1 MLTQIMLIFTAALT
15 LALAATPVARRLAVR
30 TNMVDQP
37 TQRKTH
43 VTPTPMLGGLA
54 IYAAVLLALII
65 FGDKFYVHQ
74 VAGIIIGASLISFL
88 GLWDDR
94 MPLPAGIKLLGQ
106 MIPVIVLIMTGVQ
119 VSIFDS
125 PILNIAITLIWVLFI
140 TNAVNFLD
148 NMDGLSAGITAMASA
163 YFLLLAALSG
173 QYLVGAL
180 TAALLG
186 ACIGF
191 LFYNFNPAS
200 IFMGD
205 TGSLFLGFVL
215 AAVGIKLRFPTNIPA
230 VTWMIPV
237 LVLGVPILDTS
248 LVIVSRLRQGN
259 NPFTTPGRD
268 HLSHR
273 LVKMGYTRREAVL
286 LLYLLGSI
294 FGMIAVFVTQ
304 ATVLEAAAVEH
315 FIKPHPDHLY
325 QRNYQFPLVTKV
337 PVHGRFGEADPLG
350 HAFHGQGG
358 DPLLNNQR
366 HGLFKN
372 FPFSRCHTAS
382 IVCLY

>member
-1 MLTQIMLIFTAALT
+1 
-15 LALAATPVARRLAVR
+15 
-30 TNMVDQP
+30 
-37 TQRKTH
+37 
-43 VTPTPMLGGLA
+43 MLGGLA
-54 IYAAVLLALII
+54 IYAAVLLALVI

-74 VAGIIIGASLISFL
+74 VAGIVIGATLISFL

-94 MPLPAGIKLLGQ
+94 TPLPAWAKLLGQ
-106 MIPVIVLIMTGVQ
+106 VIPVVILLLTGVQ
-119 VSIFDS
+119 VTIFHI
-125 PILNIAITLIWVLFI
+125 PALNIALTLIWMLFI

-148 NMDGLSAGITAMASA
+148 NMDGLSAGVAAMASA

-191 LFYNFNPAS
+191 LVYNFNPAS

-205 TGSLFLGFVL
+205 TGSLLLGFVL
-215 AAVGIKLRFPTNIPA
+215 AAVGIKLRFPTNIPS
-230 VTWMIPV
+230 VTWMIPL

-248 LVIVSRLRQGN
+248 MVIISRLRRGK
-259 NPFTTPGRD
+259 NPFTTPGKD

-286 LLYLLGSI
+286 LLYLLGSV

-304 ATVLEAAAVEH
+304 ASVLEAAVVGVVV
-315 FIKPHPDHLY
+315 FIAG
-325 QRNYQFPLVTKV
+325 LVTISYMEKV
-337 PVHGRFGEADPLG
+337 IQE
-350 HAFHGQGG
+350 
-358 DPLLNNQR
+358 
-366 HGLFKN
+366 K
-372 FPFSRCHTAS
+372 
-382 IVCLY
+382 I

>member
-1 MLTQIMLIFTAALT
+1 MITQIMLIFTAALA
-15 LALAATPVARRLAVR
+15 LALAATPAARKLAVH

-37 TQRKTH
+37 AQRKAH
-43 VTPTPMLGGLA
+43 LTPTPLLGGLA
-54 IYAAVLLALII
+54 IYAAVLLALMF

-74 VAGIIIGASLISFL
+74 VAGIVIGATLISFL

-94 MPLPAGIKLLGQ
+94 MPLPAWIKLLGQ
-106 MIPVIVLIMTGVQ
+106 LLPALALILTGVQ
-119 VSIFDS
+119 VSIF
-125 PILNIAITLIWVLFI
+125 PWETLNIAVTLIWVLFI

-148 NMDGLSAGITAMASA
+148 NMDGLSAGIAGMASA

-180 TAALLG
+180 AAALLG

-191 LFYNFNPAS
+191 LVYNFNPAS

-215 AAVGIKLRFPTNIPA
+215 AALGIKLRFPTNIPA
-230 VTWMIPV
+230 VTWLVPV

-248 LVIVSRLRQGN
+248 LVIISRLRRGK
-259 NPFTTPGRD
+259 NPFTTPGKD

-286 LLYLLGSI
+286 TLYLLGSI

-304 ATVLEAAAVEH
+304 ATLLEAAIVGLTILAADVAIITYMEK
-315 FIKPHPDHLY
+315 IAKP
-325 QRNYQFPLVTKV
+325 
-337 PVHGRFGEADPLG
+337 
-350 HAFHGQGG
+350 
-358 DPLLNNQR
+358 
-366 HGLFKN
+366 
-372 FPFSRCHTAS
+372 
-382 IVCLY
+382 

>member
-1 MLTQIMLIFTAALT
+1 MLIQIMLIFAAALT
-15 LALAATPVARRLAVR
+15 LALAATPVARRLAVH

-37 TQRKTH
+37 SQRKTH
-43 VTPTPMLGGLA
+43 VSPTPMLGGLA
-54 IYAAVLLALII
+54 ILAAVLLALIL

-74 VAGIIIGASLISFL
+74 VAGIVIGATLISFL

-94 MPLPAGIKLLGQ
+94 TPLPAWIKLLGQ
-106 MIPVIVLIMTGVQ
+106 VIPAVILTMTGVR
-119 VSIFDS
+119 VSIFGL
-125 PILNIAITLIWVLFI
+125 PALNIAVTLIWVLFI

-148 NMDGLSAGITAMASA
+148 NMDGLSAGVAAVASA

-248 LVIVSRLRQGN
+248 LVIVSRLRRGK
-259 NPFTTPGRD
+259 NPFTTPGKD

-304 ATVLEAAAVEH
+304 ASVLEAIVVGITLFIAALAV
-315 FIKPHPDHLY
+315 ILY
-325 QRNYQFPLVTKV
+325 MEKMIRK
-337 PVHGRFGEADPLG
+337 AD
-350 HAFHGQGG
+350 
-358 DPLLNNQR
+358 
-366 HGLFKN
+366 
-372 FPFSRCHTAS
+372 
-382 IVCLY
+382 

>member
-15 LALAATPVARRLAVR
+15 LALAATPVARRLAVH
-30 TNMVDQP
+30 TNMVDKP

-54 IYAAVLLALII
+54 IYTAVLLALII
-65 FGDKFYVHQ
+65 FGDRFYVHQ

-94 MPLPAGIKLLGQ
+94 MPLPAWAKLLGQ
-106 MIPVIVLIMTGVQ
+106 VAPVIVLIMTGVQ
-119 VSIFDS
+119 VSIFPS
-125 PILNIAITLIWVLFI
+125 PALNIAITLIWVLFI

-148 NMDGLSAGITAMASA
+148 NMDGLSAGVAAMASA

-230 VTWMIPV
+230 VTWMVPV

-248 LVIVSRLRQGN
+248 LVIISRLRRGR

-273 LVKMGYTRREAVL
+273 LVKMGYSRREAVL

-304 ATVLEAAAVEH
+304 ATVLEAIVVGLTVFAA
-315 FIKPHPDHLY
+315 
-325 QRNYQFPLVTKV
+325 
-337 PVHGRFGEADPLG
+337 
-350 HAFHGQGG
+350 
-358 DPLLNNQR
+358 
-366 HGLFKN
+366 GLAVIFYMERT
-372 FPFSRCHTAS
+372 FR
-382 IVCLY
+382 

>member
-15 LALAATPVARRLAVR
+15 LALATTPVARRLAVR
-30 TNMVDQP
+30 TNMVDKP
-37 TQRKTH
+37 SQRKSH
-43 VTPTPMLGGLA
+43 LSPTPLLGGAA

-74 VAGIIIGASLISFL
+74 VAGIVIGASLISFL

-94 MPLPAGIKLLGQ
+94 TPLPAWAKLLGQ
-106 MIPVIVLIMTGVQ
+106 MIPALVLIMTGVQ
-119 VSIFDS
+119 VSIFHS
-125 PILNIAITLIWVLFI
+125 PALNIIVTILWVLFI

-148 NMDGLSAGITAMASA
+148 NMDGLSAGVAGMASA

-215 AAVGIKLRFPTNIPA
+215 AAVGIKLRFPSNIPA
-230 VTWMIPV
+230 VTWMVPV

-248 LVIVSRLRQGN
+248 LVIISRLRRGK

-273 LVKMGYTRREAVL
+273 LVKMGYSRREAVL

-304 ATVLEAAAVEH
+304 ATTIEAAIVGFTVLAMDVAIIFYMEKV
-315 FIKPHPDHLY
+315 IRQPD
-325 QRNYQFPLVTKV
+325 
-337 PVHGRFGEADPLG
+337 
-350 HAFHGQGG
+350 
-358 DPLLNNQR
+358 
-366 HGLFKN
+366 
-372 FPFSRCHTAS
+372 
-382 IVCLY
+382 

>member
-1 MLTQIMLIFTAALT
+1 MLTQIMLIFATALT
-15 LALAATPVARRLAVR
+15 LALMATPLARRIAVR

-37 TQRKTH
+37 TQRKMH
-43 VTPTPMLGGLA
+43 VAPTPMLGGVA
-54 IYAAVLLALII
+54 IYAAVLLALLI

-74 VAGIIIGASLISFL
+74 VAGIVIGATLISFL

-94 MPLPAGIKLLGQ
+94 TPLPAWSKLLGQ
-106 MIPVIVLIMTGVQ
+106 VIPVVVLLITGVQ
-119 VSIFDS
+119 VTIFQL
-125 PILNIAITLIWVLFI
+125 PALNIALTLIWMLFI

-148 NMDGLSAGITAMASA
+148 NMDGLSAGVSAVASA

-191 LFYNFNPAS
+191 LAYNFNPAS

-230 VTWMIPV
+230 VTWMIPA

-248 LVIVSRLRQGN
+248 MVIISRLRRGK

-286 LLYLLGSI
+286 LLYLLGSV

-304 ATVLEAAAVEH
+304 ASVYEASVVGVAVFIAGLAAISYMEK
-315 FIKPHPDHLY
+315 IIQK
-325 QRNYQFPLVTKV
+325 
-337 PVHGRFGEADPLG
+337 
-350 HAFHGQGG
+350 
-358 DPLLNNQR
+358 
-366 HGLFKN
+366 KN
-372 FPFSRCHTAS
+372 
-382 IVCLY
+382 

>member
-15 LALAATPVARRLAVR
+15 LALAATPVARRLAVH

-37 TQRKTH
+37 AQRKTH

-54 IYAAVLLALII
+54 IYAAVLLALMI

-74 VAGIIIGASLISFL
+74 VAGIVIGASLISFL

-94 MPLPAGIKLLGQ
+94 MPLPAWAKLLGQ
-106 MIPVIVLIMTGVQ
+106 VIPVIVLILTGVQ

-148 NMDGLSAGITAMASA
+148 NMDGLSAGIAAMASA

-180 TAALLG
+180 AAALLG
-186 ACIGF
+186 ACVGF

-215 AAVGIKLRFPTNIPA
+215 AAVGIKLRFPSNIPA

-237 LVLGVPILDTS
+237 LVLGAPILDTS
-248 LVIVSRLRQGN
+248 LVIISRLRRGR
-259 NPFTTPGRD
+259 NPFTTPGKD

-286 LLYLLGSI
+286 TLYLLGSI

-304 ATVLEAAAVEH
+304 ATILEAIVVG
-315 FIKPHPDHLY
+315 LT
-325 QRNYQFPLVTKV
+325 V
-337 PVHGRFGEADPLG
+337 
-350 HAFHGQGG
+350 
-358 DPLLNNQR
+358 LLA
-366 HGLFKN
+366 GL
-372 FPFSRCHTAS
+372 AL
-382 IVCLY
+382 IVYMEKTYRKTE

>member
-1 MLTQIMLIFTAALT
+1 MITQIMLIFTAALV
-15 LALAATPVARRLAVR
+15 LALAATPAARRLALR

-37 TQRKTH
+37 AQRKVH
-43 VTPTPMLGGLA
+43 LTPTPLLGGLA
-54 IYAAVLLALII
+54 IYLAVILALVF

-74 VAGIIIGASLISFL
+74 VIGIVVGATLISFL

-94 MPLPAGIKLLGQ
+94 MPLPAWAKLLGQ
-106 MIPVIVLIMTGVQ
+106 VIPAVALILTGIQ
-119 VSIFDS
+119 VSVFDWE
-125 PILNIAITLIWVLFI
+125 PLNIAVTLVWVLFI

-148 NMDGLSAGITAMASA
+148 NMDGLSAGVSAMASG

-180 TAALLG
+180 AAALLG

-191 LFYNFNPAS
+191 LVYNFNPAS

-215 AAVGIKLRFPTNIPA
+215 AALGIKLRFPTNIPA
-230 VTWMIPV
+230 VTWMVPV

-248 LVIVSRLRQGN
+248 LVIISRLRRGK
-259 NPFTTPGRD
+259 NPFTTPGKD

-286 LLYLLGSI
+286 ILYLLGSI
-294 FGMIAVFVTQ
+294 FGMIAVFITQ
-304 ATVLEAAAVEH
+304 ASLLEAAVVGLTVALTDLAIIIYMES
-315 FIKPHPDHLY
+315 I
-325 QRNYQFPLVTKV
+325 QR
-337 PVHGRFGEADPLG
+337 
-350 HAFHGQGG
+350 
-358 DPLLNNQR
+358 
-366 HGLFKN
+366 
-372 FPFSRCHTAS
+372 AS
-382 IVCLY
+382 A

>member
-1 MLTQIMLIFTAALT
+1 MLSQIMLIFAAALT
-15 LALAATPVARRLAVR
+15 LAVAGTPVARRLAVR
-30 TNMVDQP
+30 TNMVDRP
-37 TQRKTH
+37 TKRKSH
-43 VTPTPMLGGLA
+43 MAPTPMLGGLA
-54 IYAAVLLALII
+54 IYAAVLLALIL
-65 FGDKFYVHQ
+65 FGDRFYVHQ
-74 VAGIIIGASLISFL
+74 VAGIVIGASLISFL

-94 MPLPAGIKLLGQ
+94 MPLPAGAKLLGQ
-106 MIPVIVLIMTGVQ
+106 LLPVVVLIVTGVQ
-119 VSIFDS
+119 VAIFDS
-125 PILNIAITLIWVLFI
+125 QTLNIIITIIWVLFI

-148 NMDGLSAGITAMASA
+148 NMDGLSAGVSAMASG

-191 LFYNFNPAS
+191 LLYNFNPAS

-230 VTWMIPV
+230 VTWMVPV

-248 LVIVSRLRQGN
+248 MVIISRLRRGK
-259 NPFTTPGRD
+259 NPFTTPGKD

-286 LLYLLGSI
+286 MLYLLGSI
-294 FGMIAVFVTQ
+294 FGMIAVFVTR
-304 ATVLEAAAVEH
+304 ASLIEAVVVGLTVLVAGSAT
-315 FIKPHPDHLY
+315 ILY
-325 QRNYQFPLVTKV
+325 MESILKRN
-337 PVHGRFGEADPLG
+337 A
-350 HAFHGQGG
+350 
-358 DPLLNNQR
+358 
-366 HGLFKN
+366 
-372 FPFSRCHTAS
+372 
-382 IVCLY
+382 

>member
-1 MLTQIMLIFTAALT
+1 MISQVMLIFTAALA
-15 LALAATPVARRLAVR
+15 LALAATPAARRLAVR

-37 TQRKTH
+37 AQRKAH
-43 VTPTPMLGGLA
+43 RTPTPLLGGLA
-54 IYAAVLLALII
+54 IYAAVLVALIA

-74 VAGIIIGASLISFL
+74 VAGIIIGGTLISFL

-94 MPLPAGIKLLGQ
+94 MPLPAWAKLLGQ
-106 MIPVIVLIMTGVQ
+106 VIPALVLILTGVR
-119 VSIFDS
+119 VSIF
-125 PILNIAITLIWVLFI
+125 PWEMLNVAVTVVWVLFI

-148 NMDGLSAGITAMASA
+148 NMDGLSAGVAAMASA

-180 TAALLG
+180 AAALLG

-191 LFYNFNPAS
+191 LVYNFNPAS

-215 AAVGIKLRFPTNIPA
+215 AAIGIKLRFPTNIPA
-230 VTWMIPV
+230 VTWMVPV

-248 LVIVSRLRQGN
+248 LVIVSRLRRGK
-259 NPFTTPGRD
+259 NPFTTPGKD

-286 LLYLLGSI
+286 MLYLLGSI

-304 ATVLEAAAVEH
+304 ASLLEAAVVGLAV
-315 FIKPHPDHLY
+315 FI
-325 QRNYQFPLVTKV
+325 
-337 PVHGRFGEADPLG
+337 ADVAIIIYMENISQTHSLE
-350 HAFHGQGG
+350 
-358 DPLLNNQR
+358 
-366 HGLFKN
+366 
-372 FPFSRCHTAS
+372 
-382 IVCLY
+382 

>member
-15 LALAATPVARRLAVR
+15 LALAATPVARRLAMR

-37 TQRKTH
+37 TLRKTH

-65 FGDKFYVHQ
+65 FGDRFYVHQ

-94 MPLPAGIKLLGQ
+94 MPLPAWAKLLGQ
-106 MIPVIVLIMTGVQ
+106 VAPVIVLIMTGVQ
-119 VSIFDS
+119 VSIFRS
-125 PILNIAITLIWVLFI
+125 PALNIVSTLIWVLFI

-148 NMDGLSAGITAMASA
+148 NMDGLSAGVAGMASA

-173 QYLVGAL
+173 QYLVGSL

-230 VTWMIPV
+230 VTWMVPV

-248 LVIVSRLRQGN
+248 LVIISRLRRGK

-273 LVKMGYTRREAVL
+273 LVKMGYSRREAVL

-304 ATVLEAAAVEH
+304 ATVLEATVVGLTVFAA
-315 FIKPHPDHLY
+315 
-325 QRNYQFPLVTKV
+325 
-337 PVHGRFGEADPLG
+337 
-350 HAFHGQGG
+350 
-358 DPLLNNQR
+358 
-366 HGLFKN
+366 GLSVIFYMEKIL
-372 FPFSRCHTAS
+372 RKTD
-382 IVCLY
+382 

>member
-1 MLTQIMLIFTAALT
+1 MISQIMLIFAAALT
-15 LALAATPVARRLAVR
+15 LAVAGTPVARRLAVR
-30 TNMVDQP
+30 TNMVDRP
-37 TQRKTH
+37 TRRKSH

-54 IYAAVLLALII
+54 IYAAVLLALIL

-74 VAGIIIGASLISFL
+74 VAGIVIGASLISFL

-94 MPLPAGIKLLGQ
+94 MPLPPWAKLLGQ
-106 MIPVIVLIMTGVQ
+106 TLPVMVLIVTGVH
-119 VSIFDS
+119 VSILES
-125 PILNIAITLIWVLFI
+125 QVLNIIITILWVLFI

-148 NMDGLSAGITAMASA
+148 NMDGLSAGVSAMASG

-191 LFYNFNPAS
+191 LVYNFNPAS

-230 VTWMIPV
+230 VTWMVPV

-248 LVIVSRLRQGN
+248 MVIVSRLRRGK
-259 NPFTTPGRD
+259 NPFTTPGKD

-286 LLYLLGSI
+286 SLYLLGSI
-294 FGMIAVFVTQ
+294 FGMIAVFVTR
-304 ATVLEAAAVEH
+304 ASLIEAAVVGFTILVAGTAVVIYMESVL
-315 FIKPHPDHLY
+315 KRD
-325 QRNYQFPLVTKV
+325 
-337 PVHGRFGEADPLG
+337 A
-350 HAFHGQGG
+350 
-358 DPLLNNQR
+358 
-366 HGLFKN
+366 
-372 FPFSRCHTAS
+372 
-382 IVCLY
+382 

>member
-1 MLTQIMLIFTAALT
+1 MITQIMLIFTAALA
-15 LALAATPVARRLAVR
+15 LALAATPAARKLAVH

-37 TQRKTH
+37 AQRKAH
-43 VTPTPMLGGLA
+43 LTPTPLLGGLA
-54 IYAAVLLALII
+54 IYAAVLLALMF

-74 VAGIIIGASLISFL
+74 VAGIVIGATLISFL

-94 MPLPAGIKLLGQ
+94 MPLPAWIKLLGQ
-106 MIPVIVLIMTGVQ
+106 LLPALALILTGVQ
-119 VSIFDS
+119 VSIF
-125 PILNIAITLIWVLFI
+125 PWETLNIAVTLIWVLFI

-148 NMDGLSAGITAMASA
+148 NMDGLSAGVAGMASA

-180 TAALLG
+180 AAALLG

-191 LFYNFNPAS
+191 LVYNFNPAS

-215 AAVGIKLRFPTNIPA
+215 AALGIKLRFPTNIPA
-230 VTWMIPV
+230 VTWLVPV

-248 LVIVSRLRQGN
+248 LVIISRLRRGK
-259 NPFTTPGRD
+259 NPFTTPGKD

-286 LLYLLGSI
+286 TLYLSGSI

-304 ATVLEAAAVEH
+304 ATLLEAAIVGLTILAADVAIIIYMEK
-315 FIKPHPDHLY
+315 IAKP
-325 QRNYQFPLVTKV
+325 
-337 PVHGRFGEADPLG
+337 
-350 HAFHGQGG
+350 
-358 DPLLNNQR
+358 
-366 HGLFKN
+366 
-372 FPFSRCHTAS
+372 
-382 IVCLY
+382 

>member
-1 MLTQIMLIFTAALT
+1 MLIQIMLIFAAALT
-15 LALAATPVARRLAVR
+15 LALAATPVARRLAVH

-37 TQRKTH
+37 SQRKTH
-43 VTPTPMLGGLA
+43 VSPTPMLGGLA
-54 IYAAVLLALII
+54 ILAAVLLALIL
-65 FGDKFYVHQ
+65 FGDRFYVHQ
-74 VAGIIIGASLISFL
+74 VAGIVIGATLISFL

-94 MPLPAGIKLLGQ
+94 TPLPAWIKLLGQ
-106 MIPVIVLIMTGVQ
+106 VIPAVILTMTGVR
-119 VSIFDS
+119 VSIFGL
-125 PILNIAITLIWVLFI
+125 PALNIAVTLIWVLFI

-148 NMDGLSAGITAMASA
+148 NMDGLSAGVAAVASA

-248 LVIVSRLRQGN
+248 LVIVSRLRRGK
-259 NPFTTPGRD
+259 NPFTTPGKD

-304 ATVLEAAAVEH
+304 ASVLEAIVVGITLLIAALAV
-315 FIKPHPDHLY
+315 ILY
-325 QRNYQFPLVTKV
+325 MEKMIRK
-337 PVHGRFGEADPLG
+337 AD
-350 HAFHGQGG
+350 
-358 DPLLNNQR
+358 
-366 HGLFKN
+366 
-372 FPFSRCHTAS
+372 
-382 IVCLY
+382 

>member
-248 LVIVSRLRQGN
+248 LVIVSRLRRGK
-259 NPFTTPGRD
+259 NPFTTPGKD

-294 FGMIAVFVTQ
+294 FGMIAVFVTRRRCS
-304 ATVLEAAAVEH
+304 
-315 FIKPHPDHLY
+315 K
-325 QRNYQFPLVTKV
+325 
-337 PVHGRFGEADPLG
+337 
-350 HAFHGQGG
+350 
-358 DPLLNNQR
+358 PLLSGSQSLLPVWQSSSTWKKCSAKQGNLPWALRNN
-366 HGLFKN
+366 
-372 FPFSRCHTAS
+372 
-382 IVCLY
+382 I

>member
-1 MLTQIMLIFTAALT
+1 MLIQIMLIFAAALT
-15 LALAATPVARRLAVR
+15 LALAATPVARRLAVH

-37 TQRKTH
+37 SQRKTH
-43 VTPTPMLGGLA
+43 VSPTPMLGGLA
-54 IYAAVLLALII
+54 ILAAVLLALIL

-74 VAGIIIGASLISFL
+74 VAGIVIGATLISFL

-94 MPLPAGIKLLGQ
+94 TPLPAWIKLLGQ
-106 MIPVIVLIMTGVQ
+106 VIPAVILTMTGVR
-119 VSIFDS
+119 VSIFGL
-125 PILNIAITLIWVLFI
+125 PALNIAVTLIWVLFI

-148 NMDGLSAGITAMASA
+148 NMDGLSAGVAAVASA

-215 AAVGIKLRFPTNIPA
+215 AAGGIKLRFPTNIPA

-248 LVIVSRLRQGN
+248 LVIVSRLRRGK
-259 NPFTTPGRD
+259 NPFTTPGKD

-304 ATVLEAAAVEH
+304 ASVLEAIVVGITLLIAALAV
-315 FIKPHPDHLY
+315 ILY
-325 QRNYQFPLVTKV
+325 MEKMIRK
-337 PVHGRFGEADPLG
+337 AD
-350 HAFHGQGG
+350 
-358 DPLLNNQR
+358 
-366 HGLFKN
+366 
-372 FPFSRCHTAS
+372 
-382 IVCLY
+382 

>member
-37 TQRKTH
+37 ARRKTH

-65 FGDKFYVHQ
+65 FGDRFYVHQ

-94 MPLPAGIKLLGQ
+94 MPLPAWAKLLGQ
-106 MIPVIVLIMTGVQ
+106 VLPVVILIITGVQ
-119 VSIFDS
+119 VSIFHS
-125 PILNIAITLIWVLFI
+125 PALNIAITLLWVLFI

-148 NMDGLSAGITAMASA
+148 NMDGLSAGVAAMASA

-215 AAVGIKLRFPTNIPA
+215 AAVGIKLRFPTNVPA
-230 VTWMIPV
+230 VTWLAPV

-248 LVIVSRLRQGN
+248 LVIVSRLRRGY

-273 LVKMGYTRREAVL
+273 LVKMGYSRREAVL

-304 ATVLEAAAVEH
+304 ATVLEAAVVGLTVLAV
-315 FIKPHPDHLY
+315 
-325 QRNYQFPLVTKV
+325 
-337 PVHGRFGEADPLG
+337 
-350 HAFHGQGG
+350 
-358 DPLLNNQR
+358 
-366 HGLFKN
+366 GLAGIFYLEKI
-372 FPFSRCHTAS
+372 FRKTD
-382 IVCLY
+382 

>member
-1 MLTQIMLIFTAALT
+1 MITQIMLIFTAALA
-15 LALAATPVARRLAVR
+15 LALAATPAARKLAVR

-37 TQRKTH
+37 AQRKAH
-43 VTPTPMLGGLA
+43 LTPTPLLGGLA
-54 IYAAVLLALII
+54 IYAAVLLALIF

-74 VAGIIIGASLISFL
+74 VAGIIVGATLISFL

-94 MPLPAGIKLLGQ
+94 MPLPAWIKLLGQ
-106 MIPVIVLIMTGVQ
+106 LLPAVVLILTGVK
-119 VSIFDS
+119 VSIF
-125 PILNIAITLIWVLFI
+125 PWEALNVVTTLIWVLFI

-148 NMDGLSAGITAMASA
+148 NMDGLSAGIAGMASA

-180 TAALLG
+180 AAAMLG

-191 LFYNFNPAS
+191 LVYNFNPAS

-215 AAVGIKLRFPTNIPA
+215 AALGIKLRFPTNIPA
-230 VTWMIPV
+230 VTWLVPV

-248 LVIVSRLRQGN
+248 LVIISRLRRGK
-259 NPFTTPGRD
+259 NPFTTPGKD

-286 LLYLLGSI
+286 TLYLLGSI

-304 ATVLEAAAVEH
+304 ATLLEAAIVGLTIIA
-315 FIKPHPDHLY
+315 
-325 QRNYQFPLVTKV
+325 
-337 PVHGRFGEADPLG
+337 ADV
-350 HAFHGQGG
+350 AIITYMEKRV
-358 DPLLNNQR
+358 N
-366 HGLFKN
+366 
-372 FPFSRCHTAS
+372 A
-382 IVCLY
+382 

>member
-1 MLTQIMLIFTAALT
+1 MITQVMLIFTAALV
-15 LALAATPVARRLAVR
+15 LALAATPAARKLAVH

-37 TQRKTH
+37 AQRKAH
-43 VTPTPMLGGLA
+43 LTPTPLLGGLA
-54 IYAAVLLALII
+54 IYAAVLLALMF

-74 VAGIIIGASLISFL
+74 VAGIVIGATLISFL

-94 MPLPAGIKLLGQ
+94 MPLPAWIKLLGQ
-106 MIPVIVLIMTGVQ
+106 LLPALALILTGVQ
-119 VSIFDS
+119 VSIF
-125 PILNIAITLIWVLFI
+125 PWEALNIAATLIWVLFI

-148 NMDGLSAGITAMASA
+148 NMDGLSAGIAGMASA

-180 TAALLG
+180 AAALLG

-191 LFYNFNPAS
+191 LVYNFNPAS

-215 AAVGIKLRFPTNIPA
+215 AALGIKLRFPTNIPA
-230 VTWMIPV
+230 VTWLVPV

-248 LVIVSRLRQGN
+248 LVIISRLRRGK
-259 NPFTTPGRD
+259 NPFTTPGKD

-286 LLYLLGSI
+286 TLYLLGSI

-304 ATVLEAAAVEH
+304 ATLLEAAIVGLTILAADVAIITYMEK
-315 FIKPHPDHLY
+315 IAKP
-325 QRNYQFPLVTKV
+325 
-337 PVHGRFGEADPLG
+337 
-350 HAFHGQGG
+350 
-358 DPLLNNQR
+358 
-366 HGLFKN
+366 
-372 FPFSRCHTAS
+372 
-382 IVCLY
+382 

>member
-1 MLTQIMLIFTAALT
+1 MISQIMLIFTAALT
-15 LALAATPVARRLAVR
+15 LALAATPIARRLAMR
-30 TNMVDQP
+30 TNMLDQP
-37 TQRKTH
+37 AQRKAH

-54 IYAAVLLALII
+54 IYAAVLVALTL
-65 FGDKFYVHQ
+65 FGDKFYIHQ

-94 MPLPAGIKLLGQ
+94 MPLPPWAKLIGQ
-106 MIPVIVLIMTGVQ
+106 IIPVVVLILTGVR
-119 VSIFDS
+119 VSIFQL
-125 PILNIAITLIWVLFI
+125 PALNILITILWVLFI

-148 NMDGLSAGITAMASA
+148 NMDGLSAGVTAMASA

-191 LFYNFNPAS
+191 LVYNFNPAS

-205 TGSLFLGFVL
+205 TGSLFLGFIL
-215 AAVGIKLRFPTNIPA
+215 AAVGIKLRFPTNIPE
-230 VTWMIPV
+230 VTWMVPV

-248 LVIVSRLRQGN
+248 MVIVSRLRRGK
-259 NPFTTPGRD
+259 NPFTTPGKD

-286 LLYLLGSI
+286 MLYLLGSI

-304 ATVLEAAAVEH
+304 ASLPEATIVGIVL
-315 FIKPHPDHLY
+315 
-325 QRNYQFPLVTKV
+325 
-337 PVHGRFGEADPLG
+337 
-350 HAFHGQGG
+350 
-358 DPLLNNQR
+358 LLAGFAIIYYMESVQQQD
-366 HGLFKN
+366 
-372 FPFSRCHTAS
+372 A
-382 IVCLY
+382 

>member
-15 LALAATPVARRLAVR
+15 LTLAATPVARRLAVR
-30 TNMVDQP
+30 TNMVDKP
-37 TQRKTH
+37 SQRKAH
-43 VTPTPMLGGLA
+43 LSPTPLLGGAA

-74 VAGIIIGASLISFL
+74 VAGIVIGASLISFL

-94 MPLPAGIKLLGQ
+94 TPLPAWAKLLGQ
-106 MIPVIVLIMTGVQ
+106 VIPVIVLIMTGVQ
-119 VSIFDS
+119 VSIFHS
-125 PILNIAITLIWVLFI
+125 SALNIIVTILWVLFI

-148 NMDGLSAGITAMASA
+148 NMDGLSAGVAGMASS
-163 YFLLLAALSG
+163 YFLLLAALSD

-230 VTWMIPV
+230 VTWMVPV

-248 LVIVSRLRQGN
+248 LVIVSRLRRGK
-259 NPFTTPGRD
+259 NPFTTPGKD

-273 LVKMGYTRREAVL
+273 LVKMGYSRREAVL

-304 ATVLEAAAVEH
+304 ATMLEAAIVGLTVFAMGVSVIIFMERV
-315 FIKPHPDHLY
+315 IRQPD
-325 QRNYQFPLVTKV
+325 
-337 PVHGRFGEADPLG
+337 
-350 HAFHGQGG
+350 
-358 DPLLNNQR
+358 
-366 HGLFKN
+366 
-372 FPFSRCHTAS
+372 
-382 IVCLY
+382 

>member
-1 MLTQIMLIFTAALT
+1 MITQVMLIFTAALA
-15 LALAATPVARRLAVR
+15 LALAATPAARKLAVR

-37 TQRKTH
+37 AQRKAH
-43 VTPTPMLGGLA
+43 LTPTPLLGGLA
-54 IYAAVLLALII
+54 IYAAVLLALIL

-74 VAGIIIGASLISFL
+74 VAGIILGATMISFL

-94 MPLPAGIKLLGQ
+94 MPLPAWGKLLGQ
-106 MIPVIVLIMTGVQ
+106 VIPALTLILTGVQ
-119 VSIFDS
+119 VSMF
-125 PILNIAITLIWVLFI
+125 PWEPLNVLVTLVWVLFI

-148 NMDGLSAGITAMASA
+148 NMDGLSAGVAGMASA

-180 TAALLG
+180 AAAMLG

-191 LFYNFNPAS
+191 LVYNFNPAS

-215 AAVGIKLRFPTNIPA
+215 AAIGIKLRFPTNIPA
-230 VTWMIPV
+230 VTWMVPV

-248 LVIVSRLRQGN
+248 LVIVSRLRRGK
-259 NPFTTPGRD
+259 NPFTTPGKD

-273 LVKMGYTRREAVL
+273 LTKMGYTRREAVL
-286 LLYLLGSI
+286 ILYLLGSI

-304 ATVLEAAAVEH
+304 ASVLEAVVVGLSI
-315 FIKPHPDHLY
+315 FIADLTIIVYMEKINSSHPS
-325 QRNYQFPLVTKV
+325 
-337 PVHGRFGEADPLG
+337 E
-350 HAFHGQGG
+350 
-358 DPLLNNQR
+358 
-366 HGLFKN
+366 
-372 FPFSRCHTAS
+372 
-382 IVCLY
+382 

>member
-1 MLTQIMLIFTAALT
+1 MITQIMLIFTAALV
-15 LALAATPVARRLAVR
+15 LALAATPAARRLALR

-37 TQRKTH
+37 AQRKVH
-43 VTPTPMLGGLA
+43 LTPTPLLGGLA
-54 IYAAVLLALII
+54 IYLAVILALVF

-74 VAGIIIGASLISFL
+74 VIGIVVGATLISFL

-94 MPLPAGIKLLGQ
+94 MPLPAWAKLLGQ
-106 MIPVIVLIMTGVQ
+106 IIPAVALILTGIQ
-119 VSIFDS
+119 VSVFDWE
-125 PILNIAITLIWVLFI
+125 PLNIAVTLLWVLFI

-148 NMDGLSAGITAMASA
+148 NMDGLSAGVSAMASG

-180 TAALLG
+180 AAALLG

-191 LFYNFNPAS
+191 LVYNFNPAS

-215 AAVGIKLRFPTNIPA
+215 AALGIKLRFPTNIPA
-230 VTWMIPV
+230 VTWMVPV

-248 LVIVSRLRQGN
+248 LVIISRLRRGK
-259 NPFTTPGRD
+259 NPFTTPGKD

-286 LLYLLGSI
+286 ILYLLGSI
-294 FGMIAVFVTQ
+294 FGMIAVFITQ
-304 ATVLEAAAVEH
+304 ASLLEAAVVGLTVALTDLAIIIYMEY
-315 FIKPHPDHLY
+315 I
-325 QRNYQFPLVTKV
+325 QR
-337 PVHGRFGEADPLG
+337 
-350 HAFHGQGG
+350 
-358 DPLLNNQR
+358 
-366 HGLFKN
+366 
-372 FPFSRCHTAS
+372 AS
-382 IVCLY
+382 A

>member
-15 LALAATPVARRLAVR
+15 LTLAATPVARRLAVR
-30 TNMVDQP
+30 TNMIDKP
-37 TQRKTH
+37 SQRKSH
-43 VTPTPMLGGLA
+43 LSPTPLLGGA
-54 IYAAVLLALII
+54 SIYAAVLLALII

-74 VAGIIIGASLISFL
+74 VAGIVIGASLISFL

-94 MPLPAGIKLLGQ
+94 TPLSAWAKLLGQ
-106 MIPVIVLIMTGVQ
+106 MIPTLVLIMTGVK
-119 VSIFDS
+119 VSIFHS
-125 PILNIAITLIWVLFI
+125 PALNIIVTILWVLFI

-148 NMDGLSAGITAMASA
+148 NMDGLSAGVAGMASA
-163 YFLLLAALSG
+163 YFLLLAALSH

-215 AAVGIKLRFPTNIPA
+215 AAVGIKLRFPSNIPA
-230 VTWMIPV
+230 VTWMAPV
-237 LVLGVPILDTS
+237 LVLGVPIFDTS
-248 LVIVSRLRQGN
+248 LVIISRLRRSK

-273 LVKMGYTRREAVL
+273 LVKMGYSRREAVL

-304 ATVLEAAAVEH
+304 ATTMEAAIVGLTFFAMAVAAIIYLENV
-315 FIKPHPDHLY
+315 IRQPD
-325 QRNYQFPLVTKV
+325 
-337 PVHGRFGEADPLG
+337 
-350 HAFHGQGG
+350 
-358 DPLLNNQR
+358 
-366 HGLFKN
+366 
-372 FPFSRCHTAS
+372 
-382 IVCLY
+382 

>member
-1 MLTQIMLIFTAALT
+1 MITQVMLIFTAALA
-15 LALAATPVARRLAVR
+15 LALAATPAARKLAVR

-37 TQRKTH
+37 AQRKAH
-43 VTPTPMLGGLA
+43 LTPTPLLGGLA
-54 IYAAVLLALII
+54 IYAAVLLALIL

-74 VAGIIIGASLISFL
+74 VAGIIIGATLISFL

-94 MPLPAGIKLLGQ
+94 MPLPAWGKLLGQ
-106 MIPVIVLIMTGVQ
+106 VIPALVLVLTGVK
-119 VSIFDS
+119 VSIF
-125 PILNIAITLIWVLFI
+125 PWEMVNVLVTIVWVLFI

-148 NMDGLSAGITAMASA
+148 NMDGLSAGVAGMASA

-180 TAALLG
+180 AAAMLG

-191 LFYNFNPAS
+191 LVYNFNPAS

-215 AAVGIKLRFPTNIPA
+215 AAIGIKLRFPTNIPA
-230 VTWMIPV
+230 VTWMVPV

-248 LVIVSRLRQGN
+248 MVIISRLRRGK
-259 NPFTTPGRD
+259 NPFTTPGKD

-286 LLYLLGSI
+286 MLYLLGSI

-304 ATVLEAAAVEH
+304 ASLIEAIIVGVTIVIVDLAIIIYMEKINPSHPLE
-315 FIKPHPDHLY
+315 
-325 QRNYQFPLVTKV
+325 
-337 PVHGRFGEADPLG
+337 
-350 HAFHGQGG
+350 
-358 DPLLNNQR
+358 
-366 HGLFKN
+366 
-372 FPFSRCHTAS
+372 
-382 IVCLY
+382 

>member
-15 LALAATPVARRLAVR
+15 LALAATPVARRLAMR

-37 TQRKTH
+37 TLRKTH

-65 FGDKFYVHQ
+65 FGDRFYVHQ

-94 MPLPAGIKLLGQ
+94 MPLPAWAKLLGQ
-106 MIPVIVLIMTGVQ
+106 VAPVIVLIMTGVQ
-119 VSIFDS
+119 VSIFRS
-125 PILNIAITLIWVLFI
+125 PALNIVSTLIWVLFI

-148 NMDGLSAGITAMASA
+148 NMDGLSAGVAGMASA

-173 QYLVGAL
+173 QYLVGSL

-230 VTWMIPV
+230 VTWMVPV

-248 LVIVSRLRQGN
+248 LVIISRLRRGK

-273 LVKMGYTRREAVL
+273 LVKMGYSRREAVL

-304 ATVLEAAAVEH
+304 ATVLEATVVGLTVFAAGLAA
-315 FIKPHPDHLY
+315 I
-325 QRNYQFPLVTKV
+325 
-337 PVHGRFGEADPLG
+337 
-350 HAFHGQGG
+350 FHMEKTLSKT
-358 DPLLNNQR
+358 D
-366 HGLFKN
+366 
-372 FPFSRCHTAS
+372 
-382 IVCLY
+382 